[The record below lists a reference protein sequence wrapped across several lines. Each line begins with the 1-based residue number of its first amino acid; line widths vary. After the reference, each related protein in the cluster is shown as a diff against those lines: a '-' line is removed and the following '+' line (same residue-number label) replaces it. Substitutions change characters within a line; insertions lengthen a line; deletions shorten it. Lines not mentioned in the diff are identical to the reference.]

1 MTTPMRA
8 SNPFDVLAG
17 APASSEASDIG
28 SRNAVAQ
35 ASLFGN
41 VKSAPHASA
50 LRSILVGRSSDLTGG
65 SGESDAIV
73 PGCSASAGVFPG
85 SASVSLL
92 SVALDVL
99 VQSVKPGSQSG
110 ASRKAVQAAAEGGL
124 WAQLASFIAWAV
136 PLHSARASI
145 ALAALSTRAVS
156 GDLGAAIL
164 PAVGADCAALS
175 SVQRLRLYLVAPLS
189 VAALRLIALAAATD
203 PGTQLLIDQPQ
214 TLVPI
219 IRAARTPWP
228 GAPLDEPLASD
239 AEIRLPWVPSARM
252 CYSAGLRISEPALD
266 VLLAIAPV
274 FALRQ
279 PLLDLGVPP
288 LLMQV
293 ATGGPV
299 WAPRAQATD
308 ASGALTENTA
318 AAFSPRL
325 SSMALAALLARRP
338 DRLVRASTGDAAA
351 ESAEDEVSSFDLED
365 TGTGAPPDATHV
377 LWLWPLRLAAEDC
390 LRILCDKSGSTTSA
404 LSDAAVASP
413 APTMLQRSSRVSVM
427 SAGFALIAEEAAAE
441 LETDDGDAAGSL
453 TPSPLRSPSASPLR
467 KKSVGVAKAAL
478 FRSAGAAVV
487 AAQSLV
493 RLSSGSGS
501 FAVSAAERSV
511 RGAPPL
517 VNHLQVRRL
526 LAGGDERRGLL
537 FDVLPDSCPRSCNLS
552 APPLLQATTAI
563 ANVVRNLLTPGV
575 YRLLCPSAL
584 ESLAAGGSS
593 ASTAPRSVVRIL
605 RGTAPTELPHLI
617 WTPEMLARLQARL
630 SQVRRRRAS
639 RLHSPQPLPHP
650 HHPVERRKPPSSTA
664 SSSPWASASASR
676 ASTLPSPSASVPLLR
691 RGPMYPH

>member
-1 MTTPMRA
+1 MTSPARA
-8 SNPFDVLAG
+8 SNPFDVAVG
-17 APASSEASDIG
+17 APTDEASDHG
-28 SRNAVAQ
+28 RLHAATAQ
-35 ASLFGN
+35 ASLFSN

-50 LRSILVGRSSDLTGG
+50 LRSILVGRPSDLTGS
-65 SGESDAIV
+65 SGASDAIV
-73 PGCSASAGVFPG
+73 PGCSASAGVFSG
-85 SASVSLL
+85 STSVSLL

-99 VQSVKPGSQSG
+99 LQSVKPGSQIG
-110 ASRKAVQAAAEGGL
+110 ASRKAVQAAADGGL
-124 WAQLASFIAWAV
+124 WTQLASFIAWAV
-136 PLHSARASI
+136 PLHPARANV
-145 ALAALSTRAVS
+145 ALASLSTRAVS
-156 GDLGAAIL
+156 GDPGAAVL
-164 PAVGADCAALS
+164 PAVGVDCAALS
-175 SVQRLRLYLVAPLS
+175 AVQRLRLYLVAPLS
-189 VAALRLIALAAATD
+189 VAALRLFALAAATD
-203 PGTQLLIDQPQ
+203 PGTQHLIDQPQ

-228 GAPLDEPLASD
+228 AAPLDVPLTGD
-239 AEIRLPWVPSARM
+239 TEIRLPWVPSARM
-252 CYSAGLRISEPALD
+252 CYSAGLRISEPALG

-274 FALRQ
+274 FALRP

-299 WAPRAQATD
+299 WAPRAQSTD
-308 ASGALTENTA
+308 TSGALTENAA

-338 DRLVRASTGDAAA
+338 DRLVRASTGDATD
-351 ESAEDEVSSFDLED
+351 SAEDEVSSFDLED

-404 LSDAAVASP
+404 LSDASVASP

-441 LETDDGDAAGSL
+441 LETDDGDAAGPL

-467 KKSVGVAKAAL
+467 KKSVGVTKAAL

-511 RGAPPL
+511 RGSPPL

-526 LAGGDERRGLL
+526 QG
-537 FDVLPDSCPRSCNLS
+537 
-552 APPLLQATTAI
+552 
-563 ANVVRNLLTPGV
+563 
-575 YRLLCPSAL
+575 
-584 ESLAAGGSS
+584 
-593 ASTAPRSVVRIL
+593 
-605 RGTAPTELPHLI
+605 
-617 WTPEMLARLQARL
+617 
-630 SQVRRRRAS
+630 
-639 RLHSPQPLPHP
+639 
-650 HHPVERRKPPSSTA
+650 
-664 SSSPWASASASR
+664 
-676 ASTLPSPSASVPLLR
+676 
-691 RGPMYPH
+691 